1 MKKKDGKG
9 TQISK
14 EEEGREEAMKGREGA
29 TYIVS
34 DVTLCS
40 SLPIVSVDFIVASK
54 YFLALAFPFF
64 RIFYYDIALDI
75 CL

>member
-1 MKKKDGKG
+1 MMKKKDGKG

-14 EEEGREEAMKGREGA
+14 EEEAMKGREGA